1 MTGAGQVSQMPADA
15 SGEMLSFVG
24 LYRVF
29 VGPNELF
36 EKLKN
41 SPRVLVPY
49 VVMGVVL
56 VAYAFGVSD
65 LLVRVQLEALQEQG
79 TQLPSGFSTDSL
91 KYTGIAT
98 VVVFGLLTPLVASW
112 LALFIGNFIMAG
124 KSTFKQL
131 LSVMLYGE
139 IIYVTGLLV
148 HLPMILFK
156 NTLLVTLSLA
166 AVVPNPDPTSP
177 VWVGLSKI
185 GFFNIWEIIVVGIG
199 LSVVFGFS
207 RNKGYTLAVLSIGLL
222 SILHVITTAVGSAF
236 G

>member
-15 SGEMLSFVG
+15 SVERLSFVG

-29 VGPNELF
+29 VGPSELF

-49 VVMGVVL
+49 LVMGVVL

-65 LLVRVQLEALQEQG
+65 LLVSVQLEALQEQG
-79 TQLPSGFSTDSL
+79 TQLPPGFSTDSL

-112 LALFIGNFIMAG
+112 LALFLGNFIMAG
-124 KSTFKQL
+124 RATFKQL

-166 AVVPNPDPTSP
+166 AILPNPDPSSP
-177 VWVGLSKI
+177 VWVGLSKF